1 MEEKVLVIDFGGQYS
16 LLIVRRVRELG
27 VRAELMSWRSAE
39 PERIRASGCRGLI
52 LTGGPRSVTEPGAP
66 GCSPELLRLG
76 IPVLGICYG
85 MQLMALLEGGE
96 VGPAGSSG
104 EYGGARLHSRES
116 ALFSGCP
123 GESGCWMSHRDRVLR
138 APEGFAVTASS
149 PDCPVA
155 AMENAA
161 ARLYGVQFHP
171 EVTHTDC
178 GRALLENFLYGVCG
192 CRGGWRMSDYA
203 GRLIERYRAELAGRS
218 VLCGLSGGVDSAVAA
233 ALLERAAPGRL
244 TCVFVDH
251 GLLREG
257 EAELVERS
265 FRGRSGLHFVR
276 VDARERFL
284 ARLRG
289 VTEPEA
295 KRRAV
300 GEEFVRV
307 FESEAERL
315 DGADYLAQGTIYPD
329 VVESGAGESA
339 SIKSHHN
346 VGGLPGEMAFR
357 GVVEPLREL
366 FKDEVRA
373 LGRELGLPP
382 ELVERQP
389 FPGPGLS
396 VRILGEVT
404 ERRLAALRRADAIF
418 REEVERL
425 EKRPEQYF
433 AVLTGAVSVGVRGDS
448 RSTGEVLA
456 LRAVTTEDFM
466 TADWSRLPYE
476 LVAAASAR
484 ITAELPEI
492 SRVVLDVT
500 PKPPA
505 TVEWE

>member
-27 VRAELMSWRSAE
+27 VRAELMSRRSAE

-52 LTGGPRSVTEPGAP
+52 LSGGPRSVTEPGAP

-315 DGADYLAQGTIYPD
+315 GGADYLAQGTIYPD

-404 ERRLAALRRADAIF
+404 ERRLATLRRADAIF

-425 EKRPEQYF
+425 ERRPEQYF

-505 TVEWE
+505 TVEGE

>member
-203 GRLIERYRAELAGRS
+203 GRLIERCRAELAGRS

-265 FRGRSGLHFVR
+265 FRGRSGLNFVR

-315 DGADYLAQGTIYPD
+315 GGADYLAQGTIYPD

-404 ERRLAALRRADAIF
+404 ERRLATLRRADAIF

-425 EKRPEQYF
+425 ERRPEQYF

>member
-315 DGADYLAQGTIYPD
+315 GGADYLAQGTIYPD

-404 ERRLAALRRADAIF
+404 ERRLATLRRADAIF

>member
-27 VRAELMSWRSAE
+27 VRAELMSRRSAE

-218 VLCGLSGGVDSAVAA
+218 VLCGLSGGVDSSVAA

-315 DGADYLAQGTIYPD
+315 GGADYLAQGTIYPD

-404 ERRLAALRRADAIF
+404 ERRLATLRRADAIF

>member
-27 VRAELMSWRSAE
+27 VRAELMSRRSAE

-52 LTGGPRSVTEPGAP
+52 LSGGPRSVTEPGAP

-315 DGADYLAQGTIYPD
+315 GGADYLAQGTIYPD

-404 ERRLAALRRADAIF
+404 ERRLATLRRADAIF

-425 EKRPEQYF
+425 ERRPEQYF

>member
-27 VRAELMSWRSAE
+27 VRAELMSRRSAE

-203 GRLIERYRAELAGRS
+203 GRLIERCRAELAGRS

-315 DGADYLAQGTIYPD
+315 GGADYLAQGTIYPD

-425 EKRPEQYF
+425 ERRPEQYF
-433 AVLTGAVSVGVRGDS
+433 AVLTGALSVGVRGDS

>member
-315 DGADYLAQGTIYPD
+315 GGADYLAQGTIYPD

-357 GVVEPLREL
+357 GVVEPLHEL

-404 ERRLAALRRADAIF
+404 ERRLATLRRADAIF

>member
-203 GRLIERYRAELAGRS
+203 GRLIERCRAELAGRS

-315 DGADYLAQGTIYPD
+315 GGADYLAQGTIYPD

-382 ELVERQP
+382 ELLERQP

-425 EKRPEQYF
+425 ERRPEQYF

>member
-1 MEEKVLVIDFGGQYS
+1 MEENVLVIDFGGQYS

-192 CRGGWRMSDYA
+192 CRGGWRMSDSA
-203 GRLIERYRAELAGRS
+203 GRLIER
-218 VLCGLSGGVDSAVAA
+218 
-233 ALLERAAPGRL
+233 
-244 TCVFVDH
+244 
-251 GLLREG
+251 
-257 EAELVERS
+257 
-265 FRGRSGLHFVR
+265 
-276 VDARERFL
+276 
-284 ARLRG
+284 
-289 VTEPEA
+289 
-295 KRRAV
+295 
-300 GEEFVRV
+300 
-307 FESEAERL
+307 
-315 DGADYLAQGTIYPD
+315 
-329 VVESGAGESA
+329 
-339 SIKSHHN
+339 
-346 VGGLPGEMAFR
+346 
-357 GVVEPLREL
+357 
-366 FKDEVRA
+366 
-373 LGRELGLPP
+373 
-382 ELVERQP
+382 
-389 FPGPGLS
+389 
-396 VRILGEVT
+396 
-404 ERRLAALRRADAIF
+404 
-418 REEVERL
+418 
-425 EKRPEQYF
+425 
-433 AVLTGAVSVGVRGDS
+433 
-448 RSTGEVLA
+448 
-456 LRAVTTEDFM
+456 
-466 TADWSRLPYE
+466 
-476 LVAAASAR
+476 
-484 ITAELPEI
+484 
-492 SRVVLDVT
+492 
-500 PKPPA
+500 
-505 TVEWE
+505 

>member
-203 GRLIERYRAELAGRS
+203 GRLIERCRAELAGRS

-233 ALLERAAPGRL
+233 ALLERAAPERL

-315 DGADYLAQGTIYPD
+315 GGADYLAQGTIYPD

-425 EKRPEQYF
+425 ERRPEQYF

>member
-27 VRAELMSWRSAE
+27 VRAELMSRRSAE

-203 GRLIERYRAELAGRS
+203 GRLIERCRAELAGRS

-244 TCVFVDH
+244 TCVFVAH

-315 DGADYLAQGTIYPD
+315 GGADYLAQGTIYPD

-404 ERRLAALRRADAIF
+404 ERRLATLRRADAIF

-425 EKRPEQYF
+425 ERRPEQYF

-476 LVAAASAR
+476 IVAAASAR

>member
-203 GRLIERYRAELAGRS
+203 WRLIERCRAELAGRS

-315 DGADYLAQGTIYPD
+315 GGADYLAQGTIYPD

-404 ERRLAALRRADAIF
+404 ERRLATLRRADAIF

-425 EKRPEQYF
+425 ERRPEQYF

>member
-27 VRAELMSWRSAE
+27 VRAELMSRRSAE

-52 LTGGPRSVTEPGAP
+52 LSGGPRSVTEPGAP

-404 ERRLAALRRADAIF
+404 ERRLATLRRADAIF

-425 EKRPEQYF
+425 ERRPEQYF

>member
-1 MEEKVLVIDFGGQYS
+1 MLVIDFGGQYS

-315 DGADYLAQGTIYPD
+315 GGADYLAQGTIYPD

-404 ERRLAALRRADAIF
+404 ERRLATLRRADAIF

-425 EKRPEQYF
+425 ERRPEQYF

>member
-27 VRAELMSWRSAE
+27 VRAELMSRRSAE

-203 GRLIERYRAELAGRS
+203 GRLIERCRAELAGRS

-315 DGADYLAQGTIYPD
+315 GGADYLAQGTIYPD

>member
-27 VRAELMSWRSAE
+27 VRAELMSRRSAE

-178 GRALLENFLYGVCG
+178 GRALLENFLYGVCD

-203 GRLIERYRAELAGRS
+203 GRLIERCRAELAGRS

-315 DGADYLAQGTIYPD
+315 GGADYLAQGTIYPD

-404 ERRLAALRRADAIF
+404 ERRLATLRRADAIF

-425 EKRPEQYF
+425 ERRPEQYF

>member
-39 PERIRASGCRGLI
+39 SERIRASGCLGLI

-203 GRLIERYRAELAGRS
+203 GRLIERCRAELAGRS

-315 DGADYLAQGTIYPD
+315 GGADYLAQGTIYPD

-404 ERRLAALRRADAIF
+404 ERRLATLRRADAIF

>member
-76 IPVLGICYG
+76 IPVLGLCYG

-203 GRLIERYRAELAGRS
+203 GRLIERCRAELAGRS

-315 DGADYLAQGTIYPD
+315 GGADYLAQGTIYPD

>member
-218 VLCGLSGGVDSAVAA
+218 VLCGLSGGVDSSVAA

-315 DGADYLAQGTIYPD
+315 GGADYLAQGTIYPD

>member
-27 VRAELMSWRSAE
+27 VRAELMSRRSAE

-116 ALFSGCP
+116 ALFSCCP

-203 GRLIERYRAELAGRS
+203 GRLIERCRAELAGRS

-315 DGADYLAQGTIYPD
+315 GGADYLAQGTIYPD

>member
-1 MEEKVLVIDFGGQYS
+1 MLVIDFGGQYS

-192 CRGGWRMSDYA
+192 WRMSDYA
-203 GRLIERYRAELAGRS
+203 GRLIERCRAELAGRS

-315 DGADYLAQGTIYPD
+315 GGADYLAQGTIYPD

>member
-203 GRLIERYRAELAGRS
+203 GRLIERCRAELAGRS

-315 DGADYLAQGTIYPD
+315 GGADYLAQGTIYPD

-404 ERRLAALRRADAIF
+404 ERRLATLRRADAIF

-425 EKRPEQYF
+425 EKQPEQYF

>member
-203 GRLIERYRAELAGRS
+203 GRLIERCRAELAGRS

-315 DGADYLAQGTIYPD
+315 GGADYLAQGTIYPD

-425 EKRPEQYF
+425 ERRPEQYF

-448 RSTGEVLA
+448 SSTGEVLA

>member
-123 GESGCWMSHRDRVLR
+123 GESGGWMSHRDRVLR

-315 DGADYLAQGTIYPD
+315 GGADYLAQGTIYPD

>member
-203 GRLIERYRAELAGRS
+203 GRLIERCRAELAGRS

-289 VTEPEA
+289 LTEPEA

-315 DGADYLAQGTIYPD
+315 GGADYLAQGTIYPD

-404 ERRLAALRRADAIF
+404 ERRLATLRRADAIF

>member
-27 VRAELMSWRSAE
+27 VRAELMSRRSAE

-192 CRGGWRMSDYA
+192 CRGGWRMSDYS

-315 DGADYLAQGTIYPD
+315 GGADYLAQGTIYPD

-425 EKRPEQYF
+425 ERRPEQYF

>member
-27 VRAELMSWRSAE
+27 VRAELMSRRSAE

-52 LTGGPRSVTEPGAP
+52 LTGGPRSVMEPGAP

-138 APEGFAVTASS
+138 APDGFAVTASS

-203 GRLIERYRAELAGRS
+203 GRLIERCRAELAGRS

-315 DGADYLAQGTIYPD
+315 GGADYLAQGTIYPD

-425 EKRPEQYF
+425 ERRPEQYF

>member
-203 GRLIERYRAELAGRS
+203 WRLIERCRAELAGRS

-315 DGADYLAQGTIYPD
+315 GGADYLAQGTIYPD

-404 ERRLAALRRADAIF
+404 ERRLATLRRADAIF

-425 EKRPEQYF
+425 ERRPEQYF

-492 SRVVLDVT
+492 SRVVLVVT

>member
-27 VRAELMSWRSAE
+27 VRAELMSRRSAE

-404 ERRLAALRRADAIF
+404 ERRLATLRRADAIF

-425 EKRPEQYF
+425 ERRPEQYF

>member
-203 GRLIERYRAELAGRS
+203 GRLIERCRAELAGRS

-265 FRGRSGLHFVR
+265 FRGRSGLNFVR

-315 DGADYLAQGTIYPD
+315 GGADYLAQGTIYPD

>member
-203 GRLIERYRAELAGRS
+203 WRLIERYRAELAGRS

-315 DGADYLAQGTIYPD
+315 GGADYLAQGTIYPD

-404 ERRLAALRRADAIF
+404 ERRLATLRRADAIF

-425 EKRPEQYF
+425 ERRPEQYF

>member
-27 VRAELMSWRSAE
+27 VRAELMSRRSAE

-315 DGADYLAQGTIYPD
+315 GGADYLAQRTIYPD

-404 ERRLAALRRADAIF
+404 ERRLATLRRADAIF

>member
-27 VRAELMSWRSAE
+27 VRAELMSRRSAE

-203 GRLIERYRAELAGRS
+203 GRLIERCRAELAGRS

-315 DGADYLAQGTIYPD
+315 GGADYLAQGTIYPD

-425 EKRPEQYF
+425 ERRPEQYF

>member
-27 VRAELMSWRSAE
+27 VRAELMSRRSAE

-203 GRLIERYRAELAGRS
+203 GRLIERCRAELAGRS

-315 DGADYLAQGTIYPD
+315 GGADYLAQGTIYPD

-382 ELVERQP
+382 ELLERQP

-425 EKRPEQYF
+425 ERRPEQYF

>member
-104 EYGGARLHSRES
+104 EYGGARLHCRES

-203 GRLIERYRAELAGRS
+203 GRLIERCRAELAGRS

-315 DGADYLAQGTIYPD
+315 GGADYLAQGTIYPD

-404 ERRLAALRRADAIF
+404 ERRLATLRRADAIF

-425 EKRPEQYF
+425 ERRPEQYF

>member
-96 VGPAGSSG
+96 VG
-104 EYGGARLHSRES
+104 
-116 ALFSGCP
+116 
-123 GESGCWMSHRDRVLR
+123 
-138 APEGFAVTASS
+138 
-149 PDCPVA
+149 
-155 AMENAA
+155 
-161 ARLYGVQFHP
+161 
-171 EVTHTDC
+171 
-178 GRALLENFLYGVCG
+178 
-192 CRGGWRMSDYA
+192 
-203 GRLIERYRAELAGRS
+203 
-218 VLCGLSGGVDSAVAA
+218 
-233 ALLERAAPGRL
+233 
-244 TCVFVDH
+244 
-251 GLLREG
+251 
-257 EAELVERS
+257 
-265 FRGRSGLHFVR
+265 
-276 VDARERFL
+276 
-284 ARLRG
+284 
-289 VTEPEA
+289 
-295 KRRAV
+295 
-300 GEEFVRV
+300 
-307 FESEAERL
+307 
-315 DGADYLAQGTIYPD
+315 
-329 VVESGAGESA
+329 
-339 SIKSHHN
+339 
-346 VGGLPGEMAFR
+346 
-357 GVVEPLREL
+357 
-366 FKDEVRA
+366 A

>member
-315 DGADYLAQGTIYPD
+315 GGADYLAQGTIYPD

-404 ERRLAALRRADAIF
+404 ERRLATLRRADAIF

-425 EKRPEQYF
+425 ERRPEQYF
-433 AVLTGAVSVGVRGDS
+433 AVLTGAASVGVRGDS

>member
-203 GRLIERYRAELAGRS
+203 WRLIERYRAELAGRS

-315 DGADYLAQGTIYPD
+315 GGADYLAQGTIYPD

-373 LGRELGLPP
+373 LGRELGLPL

-404 ERRLAALRRADAIF
+404 ERRLATLRRADAIF

-425 EKRPEQYF
+425 ERRPEQYF